1 MTRAQ
6 RHKEESSDY
15 RYFPEPDL
23 VPVTVSFEQLADLR
37 ASMGEPPVALRKSL
51 EKRLSIS
58 AYDADVLVNQGRAF
72 VDYFE
77 ELASILGV
85 GKLASNW
92 MQQDVMRT
100 LKERGDTITSFPIRP
115 AGLANL
121 ISRVTAGDFDTS
133 RAREIFAEMLVGG
146 RSAADVI
153 ATLGIAFVGDDELIS
168 VCREIIAANP
178 KIVADIQGGK
188 EQAAAGFIGHAKKKN
203 PNINPSKVRAMCIEL
218 IRAIQ

>member
-1 MTRAQ
+1 M
-6 RHKEESSDY
+6 
-15 RYFPEPDL
+15 
-23 VPVTVSFEQLADLR
+23 
-37 ASMGEPPVALRKSL
+37 
-51 EKRLSIS
+51 
-58 AYDADVLVNQGRAF
+58 
-72 VDYFE
+72 
-77 ELASILGV
+77 
-85 GKLASNW
+85 
-92 MQQDVMRT
+92 
-100 LKERGDTITSFPIRP
+100 
-115 AGLANL
+115 AGTP
-121 ISRVTAGDFDTS
+121 VTAGDFDTS